1 MAILFIPF
9 CASMGKELVIIMT
22 QDERWTIRYKEVVE
36 FIKTNHRNPSKYDM
50 EERNMYN
57 YIKHTRKQM
66 NARTAE
72 SRENRSVQEAVGVNG
87 RE

>member
-36 FIKTNHRNPSKYDM
+36 FIKTNH
-50 EERNMYN
+50 
-57 YIKHTRKQM
+57 
-66 NARTAE
+66 
-72 SRENRSVQEAVGVNG
+72 
-87 RE
+87 